1 MKANISLKLVRN
13 EFKNQSGSIN
23 YCLGCIYTAIEQ
35 GGENAKALKAILP
48 KTKKQAYEHAAEI
61 AAFGKVG
68 QIKTINKVVK
78 GCKTEISYKI
88 KPSVDMVLR
97 YFVAKQK

>member
-1 MKANISLKLVRN
+1 MKANVTLQDVRK
-13 EFKNQSGSIN
+13 EFKAQSGSIN
-23 YCLGCIYTAIEQ
+23 YCLGCIYAAIEQ
-35 GGENAKALKAILP
+35 GGHDAKALRVIMP

-61 AAFGKVG
+61 ATFGKVG
-68 QIKTINKVVK
+68 EIKTINKVVK

-97 YFVAKQK
+97 YFVKQQ